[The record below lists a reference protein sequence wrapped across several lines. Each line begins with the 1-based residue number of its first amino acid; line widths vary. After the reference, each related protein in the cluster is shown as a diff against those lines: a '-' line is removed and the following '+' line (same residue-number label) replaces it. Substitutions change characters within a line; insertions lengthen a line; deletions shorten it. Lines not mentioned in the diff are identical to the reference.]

1 MLSYVYSDSHI
12 GVKEDAAMLR
22 PSRHHR
28 LVSWVFAASV
38 VGVLSVALAQAE
50 PPPMTD
56 AEFAA
61 ATQVYFDRC
70 AGCHGALRGGATG
83 PDLFPARLLERG
95 APYLMAVIHAGLP
108 GGMPGWG
115 SQGVMSMD
123 EIEVMSRF
131 LLNDPPAPAQIGLD
145 QILDTWHVHVA
156 PEDRPDAPQHDRD
169 WEDFFGVILRDMGQV
184 AIVDGGSK
192 ELVALVETGYAIHIL
207 RASATGRY
215 FTAIGRD
222 GKASL
227 IDLWM
232 DPPAVVAEVKPCYD
246 ARSIESSKFTGFE
259 DRYAIVGC
267 YWPALAVVLD
277 GLTLEPLKMIGTAG
291 YERGAGDY
299 VEEARVAAIVASHFH
314 PEWIVNIKEAGQT
327 WFVDYSRMDQP
338 GQPLAVTML
347 DTDLYLHDGGWAMD
361 RYFIVAANQLDKL
374 IAIDAQERTV
384 AAVIEAGTIPH
395 PGRGA
400 NWVHPGYGPV
410 WATGNL
416 GSQEMTITAVDPD
429 GHPEHAWDVV
439 ARVQVPFTG
448 NLFLKTHPNSPWVI
462 YDHVMSPS
470 PIGAATLCAIDKVS
484 FEVETCWEVPG
495 ARDVHARMVH
505 IEYNRAGTEFWV
517 SAWGRMDTPS
527 FIAVYDAVTLD
538 EVARIEGDWV
548 RTPTGKFN
556 AHNTARDVY

>member
-1 MLSYVYSDSHI
+1 MP
-12 GVKEDAAMLR
+12 GPARRR
-22 PSRHHR
+22 PSVVW
-28 LVSWVFAASV
+28 LAAAALAAT
-38 VGVLSVALAQAE
+38 LSVAHAQGA
-50 PPPMTD
+50 PPPMTPD
-56 AEFAA
+56 ELVE
-61 ATQVYFDRC
+61 ATQTYFDRC

-83 PDLFPARLLERG
+83 PDLFPDRLAERG
-95 APYLMAVIHAGLP
+95 APYLQAIIYGGLP

-115 SQGVMSMD
+115 MQGVMTMD
-123 EIEVMSRF
+123 EIEVMARF
-131 LLNDPPAPAQIGLD
+131 LLNEPPAPAQISLE
-145 QILDTWHVHVA
+145 QILHTWVVHVA
-156 PEDRPDAPQHDRD
+156 PEDRPVEPLHDLD

-184 AIVDGGSK
+184 AIVDGDSK

-232 DPPAVVAEVKPCYD
+232 NPPQVVAEVKPCYD
-246 ARSIESSKFTGFE
+246 ARSIESSKYHGFE

-277 GLTLEPLKMIGTAG
+277 GQTLEPLKMVGTAG
-291 YERGAGDY
+291 YERGAGAY

-327 WFVDYSRMDQP
+327 WFVDYSRLDQP
-338 GQPLAVTML
+338 GQPLAITML
-347 DTDLYLHDGGWAMD
+347 DTDLYLHDGGWAMG
-361 RYFIVAANQLDKL
+361 RYFIVAANQLNKL

-400 NWVHPGYGPV
+400 NWVHPEYGPV

-416 GSQEMTITAVDPD
+416 GSQEMTITAVDPT
-429 GHPEHAWDVV
+429 GHPEHAWGVV

-470 PIGAATLCAIDKVS
+470 PIGAATLCAIDKAS
-484 FEVETCWEVPG
+484 FDVETCWEVPG
-495 ARDVHARMVH
+495 ARDVNARMVH

-527 FIAVYDAVTLD
+527 FIAVYDAVTLE

-556 AHNTARDVY
+556 AYNTAYDVY